1 MTSIH
6 DKLSILE
13 KENEMLS
20 IMNLKYRN
28 RILQLNTKIEAL
40 EKNLKE
46 NTLEESKNETKDGN
60 GKDK

>member
-60 GKDK
+60 GKNK